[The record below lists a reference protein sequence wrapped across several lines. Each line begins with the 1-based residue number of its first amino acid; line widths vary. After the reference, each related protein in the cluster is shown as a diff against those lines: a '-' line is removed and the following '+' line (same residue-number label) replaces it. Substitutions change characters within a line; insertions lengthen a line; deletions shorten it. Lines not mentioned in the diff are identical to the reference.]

1 MNTKREEQLE
11 PRADSLLESSRSYGY
26 DLKTA
31 LADIIDNSI
40 TAKAKN
46 IWILHDWNE
55 KDSVIAILDDGNGM
69 SEKELRE
76 AMRLGSVSPSEDRET
91 GDLGRFG
98 LGLKTASLSQC
109 RRLTVSTKMKDIID
123 TRCWD
128 IDHVRST
135 GKWSQ

>member
-1 MNTKREEQLE
+1 
-11 PRADSLLESSRSYGY
+11 
-26 DLKTA
+26 
-31 LADIIDNSI
+31 
-40 TAKAKN
+40 
-46 IWILHDWNE
+46 
-55 KDSVIAILDDGNGM
+55 
-69 SEKELRE
+69 
-76 AMRLGSVSPSEDRET
+76 MRLGSVSPSEDRET

-135 GKWSQ
+135 GKWSLMTYHDDHCADYMRIDGLSKGTLVIWQNLDRIISHNEADDDFDPRSEFSKN